1 MTALPV
7 LAAVVPLLVAVGIA
21 TVASA
26 LPRRVVE
33 PMAVLAAAASAA
45 MCVVL
50 LVHVRNGLTVYW
62 FSGWRPK
69 AGVALGISFT
79 VDSIGAGM
87 AALAA
92 FLTTAALLS
101 SLRYF
106 EETVEHR
113 FDVLMLLFG
122 GAMVGFA
129 LTGDLFNLFVFFELM
144 GLVAYALTGYKVEEP
159 SPLQGALAMAITNS
173 VGGFC
178 LLLGIGLVYGR
189 TGALNMAQISDTVTH
204 HPPDGLLVVAF
215 TLIVVGL
222 LVKAAIVPFHF
233 WLADAHAVAPTPVC
247 VLFSGV
253 MVELGLYAVAR
264 VYWSVFDGSFGPYRP
279 SLGNVLLG
287 LGAVTA
293 LVGAGMCFAQQHLK
307 RLLAFSTISHT
318 GLFLIGLGLF
328 EHVGLAGV
336 ALYVVGHGL
345 VKGAL
350 FIGAGIVLHRLRS
363 IDVEQLRGKGS
374 QLPFTGI
381 LFAVGGLALAE
392 IPPFGTFLGKTLIED
407 AASHAG
413 RPWVAWLFGIAS
425 AVTGAAV
432 LRTAGRIFLGLGPRA
447 VDRFRSERFGEEERV
462 VETRRPRD
470 RTPATMWVPALV
482 LMTVALTL
490 GVVPGASGA
499 VERAAAR
506 FIDRPAYAAQVLQG
520 RVMPRVPA
528 SVSPPSVLGVWY
540 GLASGAAAVAL
551 AALALWRQRLS
562 ARLRRSAHRVFGPI
576 AWRFREI
583 HSGHVGD
590 YVAWLTFGLAAV
602 GGAFA
607 FVLRL

>member
-1 MTALPV
+1 MSALPA
-7 LAAVVPLLVAVGIA
+7 LAVVVPLLVAVGIA
-21 TVASA
+21 AFASW

-33 PMAVLAAAASAA
+33 PVAVLAAAASTA
-45 MCVVL
+45 MCLVL
-50 LVHVRNGLTVYW
+50 LVQVRHGMTVYW
-62 FSGWRPK
+62 FSGWRPR
-69 AGVALGISFT
+69 GGIALGISFA

-87 AALAA
+87 ASLAA
-92 FLTTAALLS
+92 FLTTAALS
-101 SLRYF
+101 FSLRYF

-144 GLVAYALTGYKVEEP
+144 GLVAYALTGYHVEEP

-173 VGGFC
+173 VGSFA

-189 TGALNMAQISDTVTH
+189 TGALNMAQIGQTIARHS
-204 HPPDGLLVVAF
+204 PDGLLVVAF

-222 LVKAAIVPFHF
+222 LVKGAIVPFHF

-253 MVELGLYAVAR
+253 MVELALYAVAR
-264 VYWSVFDGSFGPYRP
+264 VYWSVFDGSFGAHR
-279 SLGNVLLG
+279 LGLGHVLFG

-293 LVGAGMCFAQQHLK
+293 LVGAGMSLAQQHLK

-336 ALYVVGHGL
+336 ALYVVGHGM

-363 IDVEQLRGKGS
+363 IDVEQLRGRGRR
-374 QLPFTGI
+374 LPFTGV
-381 LFAVGGLALAE
+381 LFALGGLALAE
-392 IPPFGTFLGKTLIED
+392 VPPFGTFLGKTLIED

-413 RPWVAWLFGIAS
+413 DRWVPWVFGIAS
-425 AVTGAAV
+425 AVAGAAV
-432 LRTAGRIFLGLGPRA
+432 LRAAGRIFLGLGPRE
-447 VDRFRSERFGEEERV
+447 VDRFRSERFGEEESA
-462 VETRRPRD
+462 VETRKQRD

-482 LMTVALTL
+482 LMVGALAL

-506 FIDRPAYAAQVLQG
+506 FLDRPAYAAQVLQG
-520 RVMPRVPA
+520 RDVAPA
-528 SVSPPSVLGVWY
+528 PVTVTSPSVMGVWY
-540 GLASGAAAVAL
+540 GLASAAAAVAL
-551 AALALWRQRLS
+551 AALALWRHRLS
-562 ARLRRSAHRVFGPI
+562 LRVRRAAHRAFWPAV
-576 AWRFREI
+576 WRFREL

-590 YVAWLTFGLAAV
+590 YVAWLTFGLGAL

-607 FVLRL
+607 FVLR